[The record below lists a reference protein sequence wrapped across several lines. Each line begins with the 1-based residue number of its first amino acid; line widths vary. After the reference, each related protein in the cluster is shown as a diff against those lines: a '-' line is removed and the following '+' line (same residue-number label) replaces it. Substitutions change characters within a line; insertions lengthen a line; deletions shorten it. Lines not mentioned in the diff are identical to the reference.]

1 MQNKIVNRQTKVS
14 RGGNE
19 MTPEEM
25 QRILNAEAERG
36 SSELE
41 AFRYLANAL
50 GIQFP
55 DVPQDSGSEKR
66 D

>member
-1 MQNKIVNRQTKVS
+1 
-14 RGGNE
+14 
-19 MTPEEM
+19 MTREEM

>member
-1 MQNKIVNRQTKVS
+1 MDRRKCLEEE
-14 RGGNE
+14 NE
-19 MTPEEM
+19 MICEEM

-50 GIQFP
+50 GIKFP
-55 DVPQDSGSEKR
+55 DVTGDAGNQKQD
-66 D
+66 

>member
-1 MQNKIVNRQTKVS
+1 
-14 RGGNE
+14 
-19 MTPEEM
+19 MTREEM

-41 AFRYLANAL
+41 AFRYLANVL
-50 GIQFP
+50 GIKFP
-55 DVPQDSGSEKR
+55 DVPRDSGNEKR